1 MTLFLTF
8 NFSLLT
14 FNLFSQSRLVFN
26 NNAYLIITGSRYAVI
41 NNSNA
46 NAITLLV
53 NGGNIISEGELN
65 RVKWNIG
72 TATGTYT
79 IPFTKSAGNK
89 IPLTVIITTAGAGT
103 GSILF
108 STYGGATWDNNTYRP
123 SDVTNMNSLSGT
135 NNSAYVIDRFWIID
149 AINYTTKP
157 TATITFTYLDAEWAA
172 SGNTITEANLF
183 AQRFNSTLSKWAD
196 WFGATGTCITTN
208 NTVSSGSVTPANF
221 FRSWTLVDQGSPLPI
236 ELLSFT
242 AHCIPLPGGVRGGFV
257 QWTTASETNNDYFVL
272 ERSDSLPSGGL
283 GWASIATIQGAG
295 NSNTLLNYSFTDTLL
310 SPFGGSVY
318 YRLKQVDF
326 DGNYTYSDTIHVS
339 CQEHD
344 IEIINIYPNPSH
356 HYFDYTIC
364 STEDRE
370 IVATVI
376 DVLGKTLIRKQE
388 HVNAGINHGSLD
400 VSMLAAGVYYFKI
413 ETLKGMSKDSKQ
425 ILIK

>member
-1 MTLFLTF
+1 MW
-8 NFSLLT
+8 
-14 FNLFSQSRLVFN
+14 V
-26 NNAYLIITGSRYAVI
+26 
-41 NNSNA
+41 
-46 NAITLLV
+46 
-53 NGGNIISEGELN
+53 N

-79 IPFTKSAGNK
+79 IPFTKSVGNK
-89 IPLTVIITTAGAGT
+89 IPFTVYISSGGVETGAGT

-108 STYGGATWDNNTYRP
+108 STYGTPTNNTP
-123 SDVTNMNSLSGT
+123 FPTGVSNL
-135 NNSAYVIDRFWIID
+135 NNSSNLDNSAKVIDRFWIID
-149 AINYTTKP
+149 AIGYNTKP
-157 TATITFTYLDAEWAA
+157 TATFDFTYIENEWINPPT
-172 SGNTITEANLF
+172 GNSIIEANLG
-183 AQRFNSTLSKWAD
+183 AQRFNSAI
-196 WFGATGTCITTN
+196 GTWWGYLPQGTINTAL
-208 NTVSSGSVTPANF
+208 NTVTAVPVTPANF
-221 FRSWTLVDQGSPLPI
+221 FRSWTLVDNSSPLPI

-257 QWTTASETNNDYFVL
+257 QWTTASETNNEYFVL
-272 ERSDSLPSGGL
+272 ERSDDVLHWDSVT
-283 GWASIATIQGAG
+283 TIQGAG
-295 NSNTLLNYSFTDTLL
+295 NSNTLLNYSYTDTLL
-310 SPFGGSVY
+310 SPFGGSVF

-344 IEIINIYPNPSH
+344 IEIINIYPNPAH

-400 VSMLAAGVYYFKI
+400 VSTLAAGVYYFKI
-413 ETLKGMSKDSKQ
+413 ETLNGMSKDSKQ